1 MRAPHRRGRL
11 AVDEMPHL
19 GDAKLAR
26 DGRRAPLRGPC
37 RAARQTGLAA
47 KACARRLVGPR
58 QAASAWLAVAI
69 VTLLALPSR
78 ALADTATQVEE
89 ASSAPVPRSGLS
101 GWFNPSTA
109 PFIPIPEIGV
119 DPDSG
124 TTLGLLPVWVH
135 TDEQSEIRRII
146 APDLIYNPY
155 FGYGVHG
162 RLYEYPSEDRQWSL
176 VTGVSERVQRQF
188 DYEYQWGRLRAK
200 RWSFSTSLIYDRD
213 GTPRFFG
220 IGNES
225 LASAET
231 NYTASEGL
239 AQVQAGYN
247 LNSTWQ
253 LQYTTREE
261 VVDVLPGTLAHIA
274 SIGTRFAH
282 ILGIGTN
289 YEMLNRLAIVYD
301 TRNDLVIPS
310 RGTQWYVY
318 GGVASRHGMLN
329 DSMDSEAGLDWRE
342 FWSVTP
348 RLVLA
353 AHSALRYL
361 PSAHAVPFWALSG
374 IGGDT
379 SQVGGE
385 QPLRGFGEGRF
396 YDRDSFSASLEAR
409 QTVASFHVMA
419 TNVDL
424 QITPFVDL
432 GRVFHTS
439 GTFFLQQL
447 HHVYGLGFRG
457 VARPFVVGYVDI
469 GYGSEGIAAFTGLY
483 YPF

>member
-1 MRAPHRRGRL
+1 MWA
-11 AVDEMPHL
+11 
-19 GDAKLAR
+19 
-26 DGRRAPLRGPC
+26 
-37 RAARQTGLAA
+37 RAASLVVAGAA
-47 KACARRLVGPR
+47 LM
-58 QAASAWLAVAI
+58 
-69 VTLLALPSR
+69 LPWPS
-78 ALADTATQVEE
+78 LADTATQAED
-89 ASSAPVPRSGLS
+89 ATSAPVPRSFLA
-101 GWFNPSTA
+101 GWFNPTTA

-124 TTLGLLPVWVH
+124 TTLGILPVWVH

-155 FGYGVHG
+155 FGIGAHF
-162 RLYEYPSEDRQWSL
+162 RIYEYPSQDQQWSM
-176 VTGVSERVQRQF
+176 VAGVSERVQREF
-188 DYEYQWGRLRAK
+188 DTELQWGRLRK
-200 RWSFSTSLIYDRD
+200 TRWSFNTSLIYDRD

-225 LASAET
+225 LATAET

-239 AQVQAGYN
+239 VQGQIGFN
-247 LNSTWQ
+247 LSRTWQ
-253 LQYTTREE
+253 LQYTLREE

-274 SIGTRFAH
+274 SINTRFAD

-289 YEMLNRLAIVYD
+289 YEVLNRFALVHD
-301 TRNDLVIPS
+301 SRDDLVIPT
-310 RGTQWYVY
+310 RGTQWFLY
-318 GGVASRHGMLN
+318 GGLASRRGAFN
-329 DSMDSEAGLDWRE
+329 DSMDSEVGLDWRE
-342 FWSVTP
+342 YWTLDS

-353 AHSALRYL
+353 AHSAWRYL

-396 YDRDSFSASLEAR
+396 YDRDSFSASIEAR
-409 QTVASFHVMA
+409 ETVASFHVMA
-419 TNVDL
+419 TYVDL
-424 QITPFVDL
+424 QLTPFIDV
-432 GRVFHTS
+432 GRVFHSS
-439 GTFFLQQL
+439 GTDFLEQL
-447 HHVYGLGFRG
+447 HHVFGLGFRG

-469 GYGSEGIAAFTGLY
+469 GYGSEGVAAFTGLY

>member
-1 MRAPHRRGRL
+1 
-11 AVDEMPHL
+11 
-19 GDAKLAR
+19 
-26 DGRRAPLRGPC
+26 
-37 RAARQTGLAA
+37 
-47 KACARRLVGPR
+47 
-58 QAASAWLAVAI
+58 
-69 VTLLALPSR
+69 
-78 ALADTATQVEE
+78 VEE
-89 ASSAPVPRSGLS
+89 ASTTPVAHSALS
-101 GWFNPSTA
+101 GWFNPTTA
-109 PFIPIPEIGV
+109 PFIPVPEIGV

-124 TTLGLLPVWVH
+124 TTVGVLPVWVH

-146 APDLIYNPY
+146 APDFIYNPY
-155 FGYGVHG
+155 FGFGVHG
-162 RLYEYPSEDRQWSL
+162 RLYEYPSEDRQWS
-176 VTGVSERVQRQF
+176 VVSGISERVQRQF
-188 DYEYQWGRLRAK
+188 DYEYQWGRLRK
-200 RWSFSTSLIYDRD
+200 QRWSFTTSLIYDRD

-225 LASAET
+225 LASAQT

-239 AQVQAGYN
+239 AQVQVGYN
-247 LNSTWQ
+247 LNRTWQ
-253 LQYTTREE
+253 LQYTAREE

-274 SIGTRFAH
+274 SINTRFAN

-289 YEMLNRLAIVYD
+289 YEMLSRLAIVYD

-310 RGTQWYVY
+310 RGTQWFVY
-318 GGVASRHGMLN
+318 GGVASRRGVLN

-342 FWSVTP
+342 FWAVTP
-348 RLVLA
+348 NLVLA

-409 QTVASFHVMA
+409 QTVASFHVMS

-424 QITPFVDL
+424 QLTPFVDL
-432 GRVFHTS
+432 ARVFHSS
-439 GTFFLQQL
+439 GTFFLEQL

-469 GYGSEGIAAFTGLY
+469 GYGSEGLAAFTGLY